1 MSRSCVD
8 IHDRSEV
15 PLLLPGDTEKRR
27 FRSSSQEPPHPLR
40 GLHAPTMCDGPL
52 LLPGTIGLAATP
64 SSSLG
69 SPPRIP
75 GPHGPI
81 GVRQALLLLPE
92 GHRTSGDPLLL
103 PGVAAPSF
111 RGLTA
116 PTTCDRPSSSSLRAI
131 GPAAV
136 PTSSREPPRP
146 NPHGTFGPG
155 LSSSLA
161 GTIWRPAPP
170 PPWAGTQD
178 DGGAPPP
185 SGVAVFI
192 SACRPSPCIPRPRRR

>member
-27 FRSSSQEPPHPLR
+27 FRSSSQEPPHPLSGPEGPNDVR
-40 GLHAPTMCDGPL
+40 RSPPPPWDHRTCGDPL
-52 LLPGTIGLAATP
+52 LLPGVAAQNF
-64 SSSLG
+64 G
-69 SPPRIP
+69 AN
-75 GPHGPI
+75 GPND
-81 GVRQALLLLPE
+81 VRQALLLLPE

-111 RGLTA
+111 RGRMA
-116 PTTCDRPSSSSLRAI
+116 PTACDRPSSSSLRAI